1 MSARDQQ
8 RLLRQLE
15 GHMRQCKGRADIR
28 RQLTQAGMTEGDIW
42 AFECTVRRQIREERA
57 GRRAAA

>member
-1 MSARDQQ
+1 MSADQQ

-15 GHMRQCKGRADIR
+15 GCMRQCRARSDIR
-28 RQLTQAGMTEGDIW
+28 WQLAQAGMTTDDIW
-42 AFECTVRRQIREERA
+42 AFERTVRRQIREERT